1 MLENK
6 EQKITFGVFTV
17 NEREKKTQILIK
29 IQKPKILEKIL
40 VPTDL
45 SSLSLVALEYANSIA
60 ETYDAKV
67 YLVYVCENVPSQKKQ
82 KKSPQLIEHLKE
94 LKKKIK
100 EELKS
105 IALEK
110 LNLAEEV
117 EIVIL
122 EGNPYKEI
130 LKFAVEHQV
139 GLIIV
144 ASHGRTGFSHLLMG
158 SVAEKIVRYSPVPVL
173 TVKPEEVTSSFLTR
187 EDVEK
192 ELHLKFKPDD
202 FFEF

>member
-1 MLENK
+1 MKGKK
-6 EQKITFGVFTV
+6 E
-17 NEREKKTQILIK
+17 TQILVQIK
-29 IQKPKILEKIL
+29 KQKILEKIL

-45 SSLSLVALEYANSIA
+45 SPLSLVALEYANSIA

-67 YLVYVCENVPSQKKQ
+67 YLVYVCENVPSKKRQ
-82 KKSPQLIEHLKE
+82 KKSPEIIDNFKEFKKKVREE
-94 LKKKIK
+94 LKK
-100 EELKS
+100 
-105 IALEK
+105 IALDK
-110 LNLAEEV
+110 LDLVDEV

-130 LKFAVEHQV
+130 LKFVVENEI
-139 GLIIV
+139 GLIVV
-144 ASHGRTGFSHLLMG
+144 ATHGRTGFSHLLMG

-173 TVKPEEVTSSFLTR
+173 TVKPNEVSSSFLTR

-202 FFEF
+202 FF

>member
-1 MLENK
+1 MK
-6 EQKITFGVFTV
+6 EK
-17 NEREKKTQILIK
+17 KKTQILIK

-82 KKSPQLIEHLKE
+82 KKSPQLYEHLKE

-110 LNLAEEV
+110 LNLAEEI

-130 LKFAVEHQV
+130 LKFAVENKV
-139 GLIIV
+139 GLIVV

>member
-1 MLENK
+1 M
-6 EQKITFGVFTV
+6 TS
-17 NEREKKTQILIK
+17 KKQTQILVQIK
-29 IQKPKILEKIL
+29 KPKVLERIL

-45 SSLSLVALEYANSIA
+45 SQLSLVALEYANSIA

-67 YLVYVCENVPSQKKQ
+67 FLVYVCENVPSPKKQ
-82 KKSPQLIEHLKE
+82 KKYPQLTENIKE

-100 EELKS
+100 EELKD
-105 IALEK
+105 IAIEK

-117 EIVIL
+117 EIVL
-122 EGNPYKEI
+122 LDGNPYKEI
-130 LKFAVEHQV
+130 LRFAVENQV
-139 GLIIV
+139 GLIVV

-158 SVAEKIVRYSPVPVL
+158 SVAEKIVRYSPIPVL
-173 TVKPEEVTSSFLTR
+173 TVKPSEFSTSFLTR

-192 ELHLKFKPDD
+192 ELHLKYKPDD

>member
-1 MLENK
+1 MK
-6 EQKITFGVFTV
+6 EK
-17 NEREKKTQILIK
+17 KKTQILVQIK
-29 IQKPKILEKIL
+29 KEKILERIL

-45 SSLSLVALEYANSIA
+45 SPLSMVALEYANSIA

-67 YLVYVCENVPSQKKQ
+67 YLVFVCENVPSTKKQ
-82 KKSPQLIEHLKE
+82 KKSPQILENFKEFKKKIREE
-94 LKKKIK
+94 LKK
-100 EELKS
+100 
-105 IALEK
+105 IAIEK
-110 LNLAEEV
+110 LNLADEV
-117 EIVIL
+117 DIVIL

-130 LKFAVEHQV
+130 IRFTVENDV
-139 GLIIV
+139 GLIVV

-173 TVKPEEVTSSFLTR
+173 TVKPSEVSSSFLTR

-192 ELHLKFKPDD
+192 ELHLKYKPDD